1 MTQPADVR
9 AGIVTR
15 FLGPTNHRP
24 ARVAVSDNYHGDLKR
39 QIYVFWDHA
48 LNPAQNHAAA
58 ARAWLAKFNP
68 DAQLAM
74 PGIDCGAGYAWTWGF
89 PA

>member
-1 MTQPADVR
+1 MQQTADVR

-15 FLGPTNHRP
+15 FLGQTNHRP
-24 ARVAVSDNYHGDLKR
+24 ARVVVSDNYDGDVR
-39 QIYVFWDHA
+39 RVYVSWDDA

-58 ARAWLAKFNP
+58 ARAWLAKFNS

-74 PGIDCGAGYAWTWGF
+74 PGIACGAGYAWTWEF